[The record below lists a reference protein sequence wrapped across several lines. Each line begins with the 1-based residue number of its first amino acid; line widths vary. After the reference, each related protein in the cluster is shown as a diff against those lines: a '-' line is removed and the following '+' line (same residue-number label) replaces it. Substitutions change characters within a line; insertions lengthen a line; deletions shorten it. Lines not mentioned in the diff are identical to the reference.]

1 VTGYEDNLACVEVC
15 NSFPKWG
22 RRDQK
27 RKFVFADNKIL
38 LMRKIQADHL
48 IAELGLILAMVI
60 NNWHVLVPLVV
71 VRISFVSLSRPFMD
85 FGKTLNE

>member
-38 LMRKIQADHL
+38 LMMTFPDHS
-48 IAELGLILAMVI
+48 AFRR
-60 NNWHVLVPLVV
+60 NWY
-71 VRISFVSLSRPFMD
+71 
-85 FGKTLNE
+85 